1 MQRDVE
7 QRAMTDALTGLA
19 NRGGMMRHLIAS
31 AARVRRH
38 GGGFALAFLDL
49 DGFKAVNDKY
59 GHAAGDEVLVE
70 IAKRAQAIARAND
83 FLCRLGGDEF
93 VFYLDGLHTRAKARQ
108 AAARYAAVVEKP
120 MVLSAEASGARV
132 ALTASF
138 GLAVC
143 PKDSLD
149 AHELMTVADHAMY
162 ERKRAKQAS
171 LAKVS
176 PFRPM
181 LVASKAS

>member
-1 MQRDVE
+1 RKHMQREVE
-7 QRAMTDALTGLA
+7 QRAVTDPLTGLT
-19 NRGGMMRHLIAS
+19 NRAGLMRHLVSS

-49 DGFKAVNDKY
+49 DGFKAINDKY

-70 IAKRAQAIARAND
+70 IAKRAQSIARAND
-83 FLCRLGGDEF
+83 LLCRLGGDE
-93 VFYLDGLHTRAKARQ
+93 VVCYLDGLHTRAKARQ

-120 MVLSAEASGARV
+120 MLLSAENGGARV
-132 ALTASF
+132 TIAASF

-149 AHELMTVADHAMY
+149 ADELMNVADQAMY
-162 ERKRAKQAS
+162 ERKRAKSA
-171 LAKVS
+171 
-176 PFRPM
+176 
-181 LVASKAS
+181 